1 MRIRLFG
8 LLAGACLVLA
18 SLARGAAQSVPP
30 TPPPPI
36 PGATSSPA
44 GIQLPIPPPPTAAP
58 TSVPSASASPRGR
71 RPRSVPP
78 TSTPSPGAS
87 PSETPAP
94 PQFTTLDG
102 TWELEAQTRTKTYY
116 SHFTLSQSGQAGS
129 EITGLWDRNNKKMP
143 LSGTFD
149 GRLFKFTVV
158 DGTKQYTLSGYVENF
173 SDMVGLVIDGTT
185 QMAFTAQHRKHEKA
199 F

>member
-1 MRIRLFG
+1 M
-8 LLAGACLVLA
+8 
-18 SLARGAAQSVPP
+18 
-30 TPPPPI
+30 
-36 PGATSSPA
+36 
-44 GIQLPIPPPPTAAP
+44 
-58 TSVPSASASPRGR
+58 
-71 RPRSVPP
+71 
-78 TSTPSPGAS
+78 
-87 PSETPAP
+87 
-94 PQFTTLDG
+94 
-102 TWELEAQTRTKTYY
+102 KTYY
-116 SHFTLSQSGQAGS
+116 SHFTLTQSGQAGS
-129 EITGLWDRNNKKMP
+129 DITGLWDRNNKKLP